1 MSIDYYVCVHCGEPF
16 SDAGHFVCCDNCGTM
31 WCSDECAEA
40 DGYTE
45 DGCGYCREEI
55 FTDRE
60 LLGMALFLLGYD
72 RDELIKEFKQTKGE

>member
-16 SDAGHFVCCDNCGTM
+16 SDAGHFVCCDNYGTM
-31 WCSDECAEA
+31 WCSDESAEA

-45 DGCGYCREEI
+45 DGCEYCREEI